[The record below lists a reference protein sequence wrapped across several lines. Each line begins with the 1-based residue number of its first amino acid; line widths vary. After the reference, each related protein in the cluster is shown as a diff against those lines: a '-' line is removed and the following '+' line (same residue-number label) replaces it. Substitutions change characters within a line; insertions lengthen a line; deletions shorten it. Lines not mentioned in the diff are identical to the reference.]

1 MSARRADSSLSL
13 PSRPRPARLL
23 RALRLG
29 LHVVGA
35 CSIFWFFF
43 SFIGVAVGVLYFL
56 LMRDPRWRAHGLALA
71 VCAATSE
78 FVAHTGRVVEPLLL
92 AMRTGPSL
100 LAAYLL
106 AWLLVGIA
114 T

>member
-1 MSARRADSSLSL
+1 M
-13 PSRPRPARLL
+13 
-23 RALRLG
+23 
-29 LHVVGA
+29 
-35 CSIFWFFF
+35 
-43 SFIGVAVGVLYFL
+43 LYFL